1 MRPEEGGEE
10 VIALEQALEI
20 ATRADAWNVNDDL
33 CDCPNQRT
41 FSIFNPY
48 HGVTEEIRLCCLFAE
63 LRQMWPQH
71 FRTTTQEPA
80 EWDGEADMPKSIW
93 HRQLANHLGISVS
106 EARGMRLDPPKGQT
120 RTEKPRIWLPWGN
133 EYAEV
138 ILG

>member
-1 MRPEEGGEE
+1 M
-10 VIALEQALEI
+10 IALEQALEI

-41 FSIFNPY
+41 FSISNPY

-63 LRQMWPQH
+63 LRKQWPQH
-71 FRTTTQEPA
+71 FRVTVNEPA
-80 EWDGEADMPKSIW
+80 EWNGEADMPTSIW
-93 HRQLANHLGISVS
+93 HRQLANYLGVSVA
-106 EARGMRLDPPKGQT
+106 EARSLGLAPPSGKPIQP
-120 RTEKPRIWLPWGN
+120 KPRIWLPWSG